1 VISYLFKYEE
11 KVKTVQELV
20 IVIEPHIIHKEN
32 NSVSLSDLGYE
43 GLTDEILTMESSQ
56 SDQADKLSVQ
66 NAPKVGLKHSAKD
79 DSEEK

>member
-1 VISYLFKYEE
+1 MISYLFKYEE